1 MYGEI
6 NRNNY
11 PPEVSFRTFL
21 YFAQE
26 GLKDPVLKNY
36 LILLELI
43 QKALS
48 VYFRYVQTAQIQDD
62 LIPLVSSILAKT
74 SDLKSKIREATINFC
89 LYLSHQSPIGP
100 SVMVEQVLKELKP
113 IVCIDKR
120 EKGAGQGFG
129 NSNMIASC
137 LQLLTQY
144 QQQTKLVESAD
155 SVLFKDYM
163 LCGNH
168 ALRHT
173 NP

>member
-48 VYFRYVQTAQIQDD
+48 VYFRYV
-62 LIPLVSSILAKT
+62 
-74 SDLKSKIREATINFC
+74 
-89 LYLSHQSPIGP
+89 
-100 SVMVEQVLKELKP
+100 
-113 IVCIDKR
+113 
-120 EKGAGQGFG
+120 
-129 NSNMIASC
+129 
-137 LQLLTQY
+137 
-144 QQQTKLVESAD
+144 
-155 SVLFKDYM
+155 
-163 LCGNH
+163 
-168 ALRHT
+168 
-173 NP
+173 